1 MDLIINND
9 PAELARIAADV
20 IEDVVRTTDA
30 PVLGLATGS
39 SPLAIYK
46 ELIRRHREEGLS
58 FAHCTAFTLD
68 EYVGLPQ
75 RHPESYY
82 EVIRNEFTR
91 HVDIDDARVFSPDG
105 NPEGIADAGERYEA
119 AIRAAGGI
127 DVQILG
133 VGSNGHIAF
142 NEPGSP
148 LDSLTR
154 VEQLA
159 EQTRQDNARFFP
171 SIDDVPTQ
179 ALTQGLGTI
188 ARAKKLVLVAT
199 GAGKADAI
207 AALFSDE
214 VTTQWPVTSVH
225 SHEAFTVLVD
235 EAAASHIAANA

>member
-9 PAELARIAADV
+9 PTELARIAADV
-20 IEDVVRTTDA
+20 IEDVVRTNA
-30 PVLGLATGS
+30 QPVLGLATGS

-75 RHPESYY
+75 GYPESYY

-91 HVDIDDARVFSPDG
+91 HIDIDDSKVFSPDG
-105 NPEGIADAGERYEA
+105 SIDGLADAGARYEA
-119 AIRAAGGI
+119 AIEAAGGI

-159 EQTRQDNARFFP
+159 EQTRKDNARFFP
-171 SIDDVPTQ
+171 TLEDVPTQ
-179 ALTQGLGTI
+179 ALTQGLSTI
-188 ARAKKLVLVAT
+188 GRAKKLVLVAT
-199 GAGKADAI
+199 GTGKADAI
-207 AALFSDE
+207 AALFGDQI
-214 VTTQWPVTSVH
+214 TTQWPVTSVH
-225 SHEAFTVLVD
+225 AHPAFTVLVD
-235 EAAASHIAANA
+235 EAAAAQIPTHA